1 MRDGDDERVRDP
13 DVDGVCDGDGVP
25 VSAGDDEGVRAL
37 DAVRVDVDVGVR
49 DGERRMAT
57 LRLRTVA
64 FATPASLA
72 SQEYTDSS
80 APLA

>member
-1 MRDGDDERVRDP
+1 MRVTGVDEP
-13 DVDGVCDGDGVP
+13 ELDGVRV
-25 VSAGDDEGVRAL
+25 AEGV
-37 DAVRVDVDVGVR
+37 VVG

>member
-1 MRDGDDERVRDP
+1 MTGVAEPELDGVRVADCVVVGDGERVG
-13 DVDGVCDGDGVP
+13 DVVLVADLVLVN
-25 VSAGDDEGVRAL
+25 
-37 DAVRVDVDVGVR
+37 DVDVVIVG